1 MGTDIHT
8 EKGRQHN
15 GRNSAKGNG
24 CDGRFKKHAGGRARN
39 PFPLAKRTDNRF
51 VVHSRIFKNMNIPSL
66 ELAARDARGLA
77 MDAIAKCKSGHLGL
91 PLGTAEIG
99 AVLYGHALSHN
110 PDEPRWLNRDRFVLS
125 AGHGSMFLYS
135 WLHLAGYALPLE
147 EVRNFRQLH
156 SLTPGHPEFRE
167 TPGVEA
173 TTGPLGQ
180 GVSNAVGYAVSAKMC
195 EAKFNTSAHQI
206 FDHHVFVL
214 AGDGC
219 LQEGVAQEAS
229 ALAGHLGLDNL
240 VLIYDSNNVTLDAM
254 APVTQ
259 SEDTAARYRAYGWDV
274 QEIDGHNLHEI
285 ANAIAAAKAATTGK
299 PQFIIAKTI
308 IGKGIPEVS
317 GTNKAH
323 GEAGVKFVAESRK
336 ALGLPE
342 ETFFVSPETRAY
354 FAKARECLKAGYDA
368 WVVKFEA
375 WRASNLDLAAELDA
389 AINGKVPDLR
399 KAIPAFDPAA
409 NIATRKAGSDVLQP
423 IAAAMPLLISGSADL
438 HGSTLN
444 YIKNGGDF
452 SRQNRSGRNMH
463 FGIREHAM
471 CGMMNGIAYDGI
483 FRPSGATFLVFSDY
497 GRPSIRVAALSR
509 LPVVYI
515 FTHDSIG
522 VGEDGPTHEPVETVA
537 ALRAIPGLDVIRPG
551 DPEETAGAFAA
562 AFEKTTGPTMLVL
575 SRQNLRT
582 LNEIPVDVR
591 REGAFLG
598 GYIAKKETAPLD
610 LILLASGSE
619 LQHALKAAGELGA
632 GTRVVSIPCFER
644 FESQSAAYRESVLPM
659 FCRKRVSIEAGIS
672 DPWFR
677 YVGLDGKTVAVDRFG
692 LSAPGN
698 IVMEQLGITS
708 ENLVKVAKSL

>member
-1 MGTDIHT
+1 
-8 EKGRQHN
+8 
-15 GRNSAKGNG
+15 
-24 CDGRFKKHAGGRARN
+24 
-39 PFPLAKRTDNRF
+39 
-51 VVHSRIFKNMNIPSL
+51 MNLDTPTL

-77 MDAIAKCKSGHLGL
+77 MDAVAKCKSGHLGL
-91 PLGTAEIG
+91 PLGAAEVG

-110 PDEPRWLNRDRFVLS
+110 PDEPRWLNRDRFILS

-135 WLHLAGYALPLE
+135 WLHLSGYDLPLE
-147 EVRNFRQLH
+147 EVKNFRQLH
-156 SLTPGHPEFRE
+156 SKTPGHPEFHE

-195 EAKFNTSAHQI
+195 EARFNTAAHTI
-206 FDHHVFVL
+206 FDHHVIAL

-219 LQEGVAQEAS
+219 LQEGIAQEAS
-229 ALAGHLGLDNL
+229 ALAAHLGLDNL
-240 VLIYDSNNVTLDAM
+240 ILIYDSNNVTLDAM

-259 SEDTAARYRAYGWDV
+259 SEDTAGRYKAYGWDV
-274 QEIDGHNLHEI
+274 HEIDGHNIQEI
-285 ANAIAAAKAATTGK
+285 ANTIAAAKAATSGK
-299 PQFIIAKTI
+299 PQFIIAKTL
-308 IGKGIPEVS
+308 IGKGIPEVC

-342 ETFFVSPETRAY
+342 ETFFVAPGTRGFFACHKTGLKAAY
-354 FAKARECLKAGYDA
+354 EAWQATYAAWSAGNADLARELDDA
-368 WVVKFEA
+368 IA
-375 WRASNLDLAAELDA
+375 
-389 AINGKVPDLR
+389 GKVPDLR
-399 KAIPAFDPAA
+399 KVIPAFDPAS

-423 IAAAMPLLISGSADL
+423 IAAAMPLLVSGSADL

-444 YIKNGGDF
+444 YIKDGGDF
-452 SRQNRSGRNMH
+452 NREDRGGRNLH

-471 CGMMNGIAYDGI
+471 CGLLNGIAYDGI

-497 GRPSIRVAALSR
+497 GRPSIRVAALSK

-562 AFEKTTGPTMLVL
+562 AFEKTDGPTMLVL
-575 SRQNLRT
+575 SRQNLPT
-582 LNEIPVDVR
+582 QNEIPVDTR

-598 GYIAKKETAPLD
+598 GYIALKETAPLE

-619 LQHALKAAGELGA
+619 LQHAIKAAAELGA
-632 GTRVVSIPCFER
+632 GTRVVSMPCFER
-644 FESQSAAYRESVLPM
+644 FEQQSAEYKEAVLPAA
-659 FCRKRVSIEAGIS
+659 CRKRVSIEAGIS

-677 YVGLDGKTVAVDRFG
+677 YVGLDGRTVAVDRFG

-698 IVMEQLGITS
+698 IVMEQFGITAA
-708 ENLVKVAKSL
+708 NLVQVAKGL